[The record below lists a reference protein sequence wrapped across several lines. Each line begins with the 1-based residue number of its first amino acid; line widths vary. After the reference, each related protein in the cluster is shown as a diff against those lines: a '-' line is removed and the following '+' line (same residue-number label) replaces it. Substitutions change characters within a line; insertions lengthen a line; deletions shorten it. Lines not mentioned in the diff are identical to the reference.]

1 MAKRVYTESA
11 KLWFNENKERLGYTS
26 GVSIIFIILLYLSSI
41 GSITITGVS
50 DSYVCEGTTYEPC
63 YVYINF
69 TAKED
74 IFLYPLDYD
83 PWGRNTPF
91 QFDPAVKNFTMA
103 RSWGKGWRNYN
114 LYEPC
119 QYTWCGAPYNNME
132 DNKYSL
138 AWREGRD
145 YEIRLEIYKHNATD
159 KIKVM
164 LP

>member
-1 MAKRVYTESA
+1 MAKRIYAESIKKYGIEA
-11 KLWFNENKERLGYTS
+11 GIS
-26 GVSIIFIILLYLSSI
+26 GVSIIFLIFMYLSSI
-41 GSITITGVS
+41 GAITITGVS
-50 DSYVCEGTTYEPC
+50 DSYVCEGTEYEPC
-63 YVYINF
+63 FVYINF
-69 TAKED
+69 SVKED
-74 IFLYPLDYD
+74 VFVYPLVEGVD

-138 AWREGRD
+138 AWREGKD
-145 YEIRLEIYKHNATD
+145 YEIRLEIYKNNATD